1 MGGSYYEHLIYKLI
15 RVLAEYVS
23 RIYFMNQMNR
33 TNRILLDTIMGYS
46 TRIHKMVHL
55 TLHGKHKDP
64 LRALHYGLWLN
75 PIPSRIGDMFHAS
88 PAHTGNKPIKISL
101 IKDDEI
107 GVSSKLLIWDP
118 FAKSDEYSY
127 PSTHSFFIPIH
138 RGLHQTILY
147 PNSHYGDSNWFSQEI
162 QRDTFS
168 YIYDTTG
175 EHHMVNTCKDKTI
188 MSYHLY
194 IKEESLDNSR
204 A

>member
-1 MGGSYYEHLIYKLI
+1 
-15 RVLAEYVS
+15 
-23 RIYFMNQMNR
+23 
-33 TNRILLDTIMGYS
+33 MGYS

-75 PIPSRIGDMFHAS
+75 PIPSRIGDMFPAS
-88 PAHTGNKPIKISL
+88 PAYTGSQPIQIPL
-101 IKDDEI
+101 ITDDTI

-118 FAKSDEYSY
+118 FAKSDAYSY

-138 RGLHQTILY
+138 GGLHQRILY
-147 PNSHYGDSNWFSQEI
+147 PNWHYGDSKWFTQEI

-175 EHHMVNTCKDKTI
+175 EHHMVNTSKHKTV
-188 MSYHLY
+188 MSYHLH
-194 IKEESLDNSR
+194 IEEESLDNSR